1 MASTQIRFNPRFFDQ
16 ILKSQ
21 QVAAL
26 TRVAAEHIRDR
37 AKAAAPVDTSAYH
50 DGIVVRERDTAHRK
64 TFRVVGTDAK
74 TMLIEAKTG
83 NLARALRAE
92 GS

>member
-1 MASTQIRFNPRFFDQ
+1 M
-16 ILKSQ
+16 
-21 QVAAL
+21 
-26 TRVAAEHIRDR
+26 
-37 AKAAAPVDTSAYH
+37 DTSAYH

>member
-1 MASTQIRFNPRFFDQ
+1 MGSTQIRFNPRFFDQ
-16 ILKSQ
+16 VLKSQ

-26 TRVAAEHIRDR
+26 TRGASEHIRDR
-37 AKAAAPVDTSAYH
+37 AKATALVDTGAYR

-64 TFRVVGTDAK
+64 TFRVVGTDTK
-74 TMLIEAKTG
+74 TMLIEARTG

>member
-26 TRVAAEHIRDR
+26 TRGAAEHIRDR
-37 AKAAAPVDTSAYH
+37 AKAAAPVDTSA
-50 DGIVVRERDTAHRK
+50 
-64 TFRVVGTDAK
+64 
-74 TMLIEAKTG
+74 
-83 NLARALRAE
+83 
-92 GS
+92 